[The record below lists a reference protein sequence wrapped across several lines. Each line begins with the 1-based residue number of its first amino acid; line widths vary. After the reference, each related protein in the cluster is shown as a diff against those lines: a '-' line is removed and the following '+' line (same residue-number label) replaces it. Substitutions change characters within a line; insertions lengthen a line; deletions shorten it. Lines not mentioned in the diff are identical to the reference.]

1 MILRVHHTPEVSLP
15 AVLITPN
22 HIILSLYSLGIKEII
37 AGRVTPYTGSFSMSS
52 IYDDTFRYV
61 ETKSEIPCLVGL
73 GCIFTKDRQLR
84 IIQCGSNIY
93 VDRSIIFEATPLDK
107 YLHRNVIKPTLKN
120 VVSSDIRFLDLLSKK
135 TEVTLYDPG
144 YHTYDTRMDL
154 KIRLESPRFRNSIL
168 QLFKE

>member
-73 GCIFTKDRQLR
+73 GCIFTKDKQLKL
-84 IIQCGSNIY
+84 IQYGNNIY
-93 VDRSIIFEATPLDK
+93 VDKSIVLEATPLDK
-107 YLHRNVIKPTLKN
+107 YIHRNIVKPTLKN
-120 VVSSDIRFLDLLSKK
+120 LVSSDVHFIDFLAKR
-135 TEVTLYDPG
+135 TEVTLYEPG
-144 YHTYDTRMDL
+144 YYTYDTRIDL
-154 KIRLESPRFRNSIL
+154 EMRLNSNGFRNKIL
-168 QLFKE
+168 QLFGE

>member
-1 MILRVHHTPEVSLP
+1 MILPTQYIPPDCLP
-15 AVLITPN
+15 AVLTTPN
-22 HIILSLYSLGIKEII
+22 HIILSLFSLGIQKIV
-37 AGRVTPYTGSFSMSS
+37 AGKVKPYTGSFSTSS
-52 IYDDTFRYV
+52 IYDDVFRYV
-61 ETKSEIPCLVGL
+61 ETKSEISCLVGL